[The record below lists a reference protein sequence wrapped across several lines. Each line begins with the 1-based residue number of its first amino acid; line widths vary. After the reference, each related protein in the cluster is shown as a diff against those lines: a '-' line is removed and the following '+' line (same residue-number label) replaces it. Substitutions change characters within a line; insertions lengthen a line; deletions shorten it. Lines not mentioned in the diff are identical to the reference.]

1 MFANIYKK
9 IVTDFSKLTL
19 LFLLFLIFFS
29 LYQSKNFN
37 LDASSDALLLEGDP
51 DLKYLREV
59 NQTYGSK
66 DFLVLTYAP
75 VSSFTDKETILN
87 LQLLKSKIEKLT
99 WVDSVITVIDVP
111 LLKSTDEGLMDR
123 LKNYKTLAYPEID
136 RERGFDEIVN
146 SPIYKNYVIS
156 EDGKT
161 SGIVVYL
168 KKDERLAEYI
178 KIKDKY
184 YNQSIGIG
192 LSKEE
197 KKNYKKFIKEY
208 EDYKN
213 LYNIRNHQNITE
225 IRDVIS
231 KYGENAKIHLGGIP
245 MIADD
250 MMSYIKSDIVV
261 FGVGVFVF
269 IVFTLWFVFKNIKW
283 VIMPLLGCGTSVII
297 MIGLLGLIGWKVT
310 VISSNF
316 IALMLILN
324 MAMNIHLTVR
334 FLQLK
339 KEFPQLTK
347 SEAIFEA
354 SKKMIL
360 PILYTVLT
368 TICAFLSLVFSGIKP
383 IIDFG
388 WMMTLGLMVSL
399 IVTFLLLPSLI
410 SLLSSENEIGLKD
423 TEKSLITSVL
433 GAFTKK
439 NKIIIFGT
447 TILIIIFSITG
458 IFKLEVEN
466 SFINYFDKETEIFKG
481 MKKID
486 DDLGGTTPLNIIL
499 KFPTNIAETKSDDD
513 EFDEWDEENKEKDED
528 KSKYWFTRDKMDK
541 IIEVHDYLDSLPEIG
556 KVLSFGSIL
565 RVAEDLNN
573 KELQSLEIAV
583 LYSKIPIEIKKEIV
597 SPYISVEKDEARINV
612 RIKDSL
618 KDLRRNDLINK
629 INSDLNTKL
638 GLNKDEYKLA
648 GVLIL
653 FNNLLQS
660 LFKSQILTLGIVIL
674 GIFCMF
680 FILFRNIVLSVIG
693 VVPNFLA
700 ALFILGIIGSLG
712 IPLDMMTITI
722 AAITI
727 GIAVDNSIHYI
738 YRFREEFKKIND
750 YDKTLDR
757 CHSTVGVA
765 ILNTSI
771 TIVFGFSILVLS
783 NFIPTIYFGVFTGI
797 AMLLAMIS
805 VLTLLPKLIL
815 TYKPFG
821 QEISKEV

>member
-1 MFANIYKK
+1 MFASIYKRL
-9 IVTDFSKLTL
+9 IINFSKITL
-19 LFLLFLIFFS
+19 FFFGILIIFS
-29 LYQSKNFN
+29 LYHFKNFN

-51 DLKYLREV
+51 DLRYLREV
-59 NQTYGSK
+59 NDTFGSK
-66 DFLVLTYAP
+66 DFLVLTYSP
-75 VSSFTDKETILN
+75 VSSFIEKETILN

-99 WVDSVITVIDVP
+99 WVDSVITIIDVP
-111 LLKSTDEGLMDR
+111 LLKSTDEGLMER

-136 RERGFDEIVN
+136 KKRGFDEIRN

-168 KKDERLAEYI
+168 KKDQRLAEYI
-178 KIKDKY
+178 KVKDKY
-184 YNQSIGIG
+184 YNQINDTG
-192 LSKEE
+192 LSKED
-197 KKNYKKFIKEY
+197 KLNYKKFIKEY

-213 LYNIRNHQNITE
+213 LYNLRNHQNINE

-231 KYGENAKIHLGGIP
+231 KYGENAKINLGGIP

-250 MMSYIKSDIVV
+250 MMGYIKSDIVV
-261 FGVGVFVF
+261 FGIGVFIF
-269 IVFTLWFVFKNIKW
+269 IILTLWFIFKNLKW
-283 VIMPLLGCGTSVII
+283 VIMPLVGCTTSVVV

-339 KEFPQLTK
+339 KEFPQLSKEETLY
-347 SEAIFEA
+347 EA
-354 SKKMIL
+354 SKKMML

-388 WMMTLGLMVSL
+388 WMMTLGLLVSFL
-399 IVTFLLLPSLI
+399 ITFLLLPSLI
-410 SLLSSENEIGLKD
+410 NTLSSENEIEVKD
-423 TEKSLITSVL
+423 TEKSFITSVL
-433 GAFTKK
+433 ASFTKN
-439 NKIIIFGT
+439 NKILIFGFT
-447 TILIIIFSITG
+447 LLIVIFSIVG
-458 IFKLEVEN
+458 ISKLEVEN
-466 SFINYFDKETEIFKG
+466 SFINYFDKETEIYKG

-486 DDLGGTTPLNIIL
+486 EDLGGTTPLNVIL
-499 KFPTNIAETKSDDD
+499 KFPSLKKDSNEDD
-513 EFDEWDEENKEKDED
+513 EFEEWEEEDEKNID
-528 KSKYWFTRDKMDK
+528 KAKYWFTRDKMDK
-541 IIEVHDYLDSLPEIG
+541 IIKVHDYLDSLPEIG

-583 LYSKIPIEIKKEIV
+583 LYSKIPLKIKDEIV
-597 SPYISVEKDEARINV
+597 SPYISVDKDEARISLRV
-612 RIKDSL
+612 KDSL
-618 KDLRRNDLINK
+618 KDLRRNDLIKK
-629 INSDLNTKL
+629 INSELNTKL
-638 GLNKDEYKLA
+638 GLSKDEYKLA

-660 LFKSQILTLGIVIL
+660 LFKSQILTLGIVLL
-674 GIFCMF
+674 GIFFMF
-680 FILFRNIVLSVIG
+680 FILFRNIPLSLIG
-693 VVPNFLA
+693 IVPNFLA
-700 ALFILGIIGSLG
+700 AFFILGIIGSLK

-738 YRFREEFKKIND
+738 YRFREEFKTIKN

-757 CHSTVGVA
+757 CHGTVGVA

-797 AMLLAMIS
+797 AMLLAMLS

-821 QEISKEV
+821 EENNSL

>member
-1 MFANIYKK
+1 MFASIYKK
-9 IVTDFSKLTL
+9 LVIDFPKFT
-19 LFLLFLIFFS
+19 LFLILVLLSFS
-29 LYQSKNFN
+29 LFHAKNFN

-59 NQTYGSK
+59 NETYGSK

-75 VSSFTDKETILN
+75 VSSFIEKETILN

-111 LLKSTDEGLMDR
+111 LLKSTDEGLMER

-136 RERGFDEIVN
+136 RKRGFDEIIN

-161 SGIVVYL
+161 SGIVIYL
-168 KKDERLAEYI
+168 KKDERLVEYI
-178 KIKDKY
+178 KVKDKY
-184 YNQSIGIG
+184 FNQSIETG
-192 LSKEE
+192 LSKKE
-197 KKNYKKFIKEY
+197 KINYKKFLNEY
-208 EDYKN
+208 EEYKN
-213 LYNIRNHQNITE
+213 LYNIRNHQNIAE

-231 KYGENAKIHLGGIP
+231 KYGANAKIHLGGIP

-261 FGVGVFVF
+261 FGIGVFIF
-269 IVFTLWFVFKNIKW
+269 IILTLWFIFRNFKW
-283 VIMPLLGCGTSVII
+283 VVMPLLGCATSVII
-297 MIGLLGLIGWKVT
+297 MVGLLGLIGWKVT

-324 MAMNIHLTVR
+324 MAMNIHVTVR

-347 SEAIFEA
+347 GEAVFEA
-354 SKKMIL
+354 SKKMML

-388 WMMTLGLMVSL
+388 LMMTLGLIVSL
-399 IVTFLLLPSLI
+399 LVTFLLLPSL
-410 SLLSSENEIGLKD
+410 LTLFSSNDEIDVKD
-423 TEKSLITSVL
+423 TEKSFITSAL
-433 GAFTKK
+433 GSFAKN
-439 NKIIIFGT
+439 NKILIFGST
-447 TILIIIFSITG
+447 LLVILFSIVG

-466 SFINYFDKETEIFKG
+466 SFINYFDKETEIYKG

-499 KFPTNIAETKSDDD
+499 KFPVKKKEINEESD
-513 EFDEWDEENKEKDED
+513 EFDEWEEENETNED
-528 KSKYWFTRDKMDK
+528 KAKYWFTRDKMNK
-541 IIEVHDYLDSLPEIG
+541 IIKVHDYLDSLPEIG

-583 LYSKIPIEIKKEIV
+583 LYSKIPEAIKKEIV
-597 SPYISVEKDEARINV
+597 TPYISVDKDEARISL

-618 KDLRRNDLINK
+618 ENLRRNDLIKK
-629 INSDLNTKL
+629 IDSDLNRKL
-638 GLNKDEYKLA
+638 GLDRDEYKLV

-660 LFKSQILTLGIVIL
+660 LFKSQILTLGIVML
-674 GIFCMF
+674 GIFLMF
-680 FILFRNIVLSVIG
+680 LVLFRNIVLASIG
-693 VVPNFLA
+693 VVPNFIA
-700 ALFILGIIGSLG
+700 AFFILGIIGLLG

-738 YRFREEFKKIND
+738 YRFKEEFKKINN
-750 YDKTLDR
+750 YNKTLDR
-757 CHSTVGVA
+757 CHSTVGIA

-805 VLTLLPKLIL
+805 VLTLLPKLL
-815 TYKPFG
+815 LVYKPFG
-821 QEISKEV
+821 AEKTN